1 METESYI
8 FIIAS
13 IGFAFI
19 GAYLAYRIN
28 LRRMREK
35 ERNTAEK
42 IIEDA
47 KRESERIILE
57 GKLHIKELSL
67 QNKVNLEKDLEQ
79 KKTDIFEMERRLRQK
94 EDDFD
99 KKTGLLEKKENEV
112 LKKAQ
117 QVENDALRLKEQVNM
132 QENMLSE
139 LRHKLE
145 NVSGMTADEAK
156 HSLISMVE
164 GEAKLEQAKVLKIK
178 KIIFASS
185 AAVYAESKKLPVDEE
200 NIKEPI
206 SLYGASKLLSEY
218 LLQNYHKIRGL
229 PYTSL
234 RFANVYG
241 PKQDTSAEGG
251 VVAIFIDKILRNN
264 QVTIFGDGMQT
275 RDFIYVSDIVEAC
288 LLSLSNKV
296 TGEFNIGTTQETSIL
311 SLYKKLLDLSG
322 AKDNKKFTKRRFL
335 EVARNSLS
343 SEKFKNTTVW
353 KPQVNLTHGLKL
365 TFDYFQK
372 NLNSLA
378 EQRQL

>member
-1 METESYI
+1 MKKILVTGG
-8 FIIAS
+8 A
-13 IGFAFI
+13 GFI
-19 GAYLAYRIN
+19 GSHLVDRLIEEGYAVMVLDNLSRGSLENIN
-28 LRRMREK
+28 AK
-35 ERNTAEK
+35 ADFEK
-42 IIEDA
+42 IDVTSKKFLELMKKITPD
-47 KRESERIILE
+47 IIFHLAAQSDI
-57 GKLHIKELSL
+57 GQSL
-67 QNKVNLEKDLEQ
+67 KNSRKDIAVNFLATQTL
-79 KKTDIFEMERRLRQK
+79 
-94 EDDFD
+94 
-99 KKTGLLEKKENEV
+99 
-112 LKKAQ
+112 
-117 QVENDALRLKEQVNM
+117 
-132 QENMLSE
+132 
-139 LRHKLE
+139 
-145 NVSGMTADEAK
+145 
-156 HSLISMVE
+156 
-164 GEAKLEQAKVLKIK
+164 LEQAKVLKIK